1 MADYRIIQ
9 YTPDVD
15 HAWGDADIYFCK
27 ADNGSKVTVVVLKKR
42 SDGSPYRIEI
52 KETE

>member
-1 MADYRIIQ
+1 MVDYVIRKQMA
-9 YTPDVD
+9 DVD

>member
-15 HAWGDADIYFCK
+15 HAWADAHIYICK
-27 ADNGSKVTVVVLKKR
+27 ADNRTKVTVVVLKKR